1 MRSSSFL
8 FVTLFCTVL
17 VGCHYYQDYRQKKGD
32 ADVTEE
38 RAKLMKTYREC
49 LEKYE
54 GDPTQIR
61 ERCGVYRSMLEKI
74 DAEPTNR

>member
-1 MRSSSFL
+1 MRLSTWVLLCLFL
-8 FVTLFCTVL
+8 SLL

-38 RAKLMKTYREC
+38 RANLMKTYREC

-54 GDPTQIR
+54 GNSTEIR
-61 ERCGVYRSMLEKI
+61 ERCAVYRSMLDKI
-74 DAEPTNR
+74 DAEPMTR